1 MINETP
7 TEQQTELR
15 SMPPTKPGPSTAAAS
30 AACRQSRGG
39 GGPFPGLRRVQW
51 LPGHSLL
58 WGQVPT
64 GLRGHC
70 KVPHV
75 DVPRLLTPVT
85 VFLHVS
91 GRLKRVAPSLGLTW
105 PHVRAACL
113 GHLSLPLPTPPLG
126 RFGPT
131 STPGVGSLLL
141 CCPDPASS
149 PPMSPRHLL
158 PFATSCGV
166 PGPRQAR
173 TPRVQGREE
182 LE

>member
-15 SMPPTKPGPSTAAAS
+15 STPPTKPGPSTAAAS

-39 GGPFPGLRRVQW
+39 SGPFPGLRRVQW

-113 GHLSLPLPTPPLG
+113 GHLSLPLPTPPL
-126 RFGPT
+126 
-131 STPGVGSLLL
+131 
-141 CCPDPASS
+141 DASAL
-149 PPMSPRHLL
+149 PPPQGWAPSYS
-158 PFATSCGV
+158 A
-166 PGPRQAR
+166 AR
-173 TPRVQGREE
+173 TPPPPHRCPPDTSSRLPRPAGSRVQDRHAPPGSRAAKS
-182 LE
+182 